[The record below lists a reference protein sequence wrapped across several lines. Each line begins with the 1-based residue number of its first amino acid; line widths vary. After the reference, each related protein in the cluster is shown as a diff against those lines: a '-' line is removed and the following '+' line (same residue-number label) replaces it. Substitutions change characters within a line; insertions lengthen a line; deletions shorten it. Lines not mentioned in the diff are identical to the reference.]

1 MRRMV
6 LALTAAS
13 VVASSALAAGAGQA
27 AQVDREFYSGETLF
41 QRCSAGPADP
51 DFATRKA
58 DCRGYI
64 IGVSDTLQAGQG
76 SAPVAGPTRAA
87 AVCLPDIQSDQLV
100 EAVSRYLNE
109 HAENRRYAAPDVVFM
124 ALKAAYPCAG
134 G

>member
-6 LALTAAS
+6 LALMAAS
-13 VVASSALAAGAGQA
+13 TVAGSGLAAGAAAA
-27 AQVDREFYSGETLF
+27 AQVDREFYSGETLY

-64 IGVSDTLQAGQG
+64 VGVSDTLQAGQG
-76 SAPVAGPTRAA
+76 SAPVAGPARAA
-87 AVCLPDIQSDQLV
+87 AICLPEIQSDQLV
-100 EAVSRYLNE
+100 EAVSRYLTDNPQ
-109 HAENRRYAAPDVVFM
+109 NRRYAAPDVVFM